1 MAIAIVQPKM
11 KFERVTDTSA
21 RFVVEPLE
29 RGFGH
34 VLGNSFRRVLLASI
48 PGSAVTSVKIDGV
61 LHEFSTIPGVKED
74 VTDIILNVKQLVL
87 KSYSELP
94 VTVKIEAKGAKEIKA
109 GDIITTADVE
119 IIDEAL
125 PIATLNKQGKLEAE
139 LTVEQGKGYV
149 AAERNKKEKMP
160 IGTIPVDS
168 IFSPVRNV
176 TYEVGKTRVGQI
188 TDYDKLTLSVET
200 DGSIEPTEA
209 LMLAAQIVA
218 DHMALF
224 ENLTEDIAIGVGFP
238 SEVAGPSTDLEM
250 SIDDLDLST
259 RSYNCLKR
267 EKIDTVEKLANCTEA
282 DLNAIKNFGKRS
294 VTEVKEKLGELGLTL
309 REED

>member
-11 KFERVTDTSA
+11 KFERVSDTSA

-34 VLGNSFRRVLLASI
+34 VLGNSLRRVLLASI

-74 VTDIILNVKQLVL
+74 VTDIILNIKQLVL

-94 VTVKIEAKGAKEIKA
+94 VTVKIEAKGAKEVKA

-119 IIDEAL
+119 IIDAAL
-125 PIATLNKQGKLEAE
+125 PIATLNKQGKLEVE

-149 AAERNKKEKMP
+149 AAERNKKDKMP
-160 IGTIPVDS
+160 IGTVPVDS

-188 TDYDKLTLSVET
+188 TDYDKLTLAVET

-209 LMLAAQIVA
+209 LKLAAQIVI
-218 DHMALF
+218 DHMVLF
-224 ENLTEDIAIGVGFP
+224 ENLTDDIAIGVGFP
-238 SEVAGPSTDLEM
+238 SEEARPSTDLEM

-294 VTEVKEKLGELGLTL
+294 VTEVKEKLGELGLAL
-309 REED
+309 KEED

>member
-1 MAIAIVQPKM
+1 MAIAIVRPKM
-11 KFERVTDTSA
+11 KFERVTDNSA
-21 RFVVEPLE
+21 RFTVEPLE

-34 VLGNSFRRVLLASI
+34 VLGNSLRRVLLASI
-48 PGSAVTSVKIDGV
+48 PGTAVTSVKIDGV

-74 VTDIILNVKQLVL
+74 VTDIVLNIKQLVL
-87 KSYSELP
+87 KSYSEQP
-94 VTVKIEAKGAKEIKA
+94 VTVRIDAKGAKEVVA

-119 IIDEAL
+119 IIDAGL

-149 AAERNKKEKMP
+149 SADRNKKEKMP
-160 IGTIPVDS
+160 IGTVPVDS
-168 IFSPVRNV
+168 IFSPVTNV

-188 TDYDKLTLSVET
+188 TDYDKLVLSVET

-209 LMLAAQIVA
+209 LKLAAQIVG
-218 DHMALF
+218 DHMMLF
-224 ENLTEDIAIGVGFP
+224 EDLTDDIAIGAGFP
-238 SEVAGPSTDLEM
+238 SEELRPSTDMEM

-267 EKIDTVEKLANCTEA
+267 EKIDSVEKLANCTES
-282 DLNAIKNFGKRS
+282 DLNSIKNFGKRS
-294 VTEVKEKLGELGLTL
+294 VTEVKEKLGELGLAL
-309 REED
+309 RDED